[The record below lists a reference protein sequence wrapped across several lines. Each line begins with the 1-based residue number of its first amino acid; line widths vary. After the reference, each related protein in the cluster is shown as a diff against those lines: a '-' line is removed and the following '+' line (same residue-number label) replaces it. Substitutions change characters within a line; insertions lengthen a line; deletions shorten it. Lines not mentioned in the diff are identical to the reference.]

1 VFPFASG
8 IGLMGEAGP
17 EAIMPLTRASNGDLG
32 VKVVDDNKASSPT
45 VNINFQVNAID
56 TQSAMGVIMANKSAI
71 IGMVQGAFN
80 KAGRVAPMI
89 A

>member
-1 VFPFASG
+1 MSLW
-8 IGLMGEAGP
+8 IGPIIAAVVGGCLLTGGYGS
-17 EAIMPLTRASNGDLG
+17 AIGATIG
-32 VKVVDDNKASSPT
+32 
-45 VNINFQVNAID
+45 
-56 TQSAMGVIMANKSAI
+56 SAI